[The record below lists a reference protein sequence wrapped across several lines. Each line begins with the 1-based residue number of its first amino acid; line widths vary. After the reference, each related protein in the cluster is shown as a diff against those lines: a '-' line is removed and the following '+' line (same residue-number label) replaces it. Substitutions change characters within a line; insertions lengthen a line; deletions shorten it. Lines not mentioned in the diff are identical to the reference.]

1 MIGKS
6 IKFQF
11 GMMGILFL
19 IFGFA
24 VIVQMFY
31 VNRLQMQQLQQISQ
45 THRTVDSF
53 LKLEDEEHKILL
65 NIRIHIANQ
74 GKADSAAQLDQ
85 IDSDIVKWFSRIG
98 IWMDEIK
105 NLNISGNDSTIGN
118 SVFSQKYMS
127 NKKRQANAYRHAVQ
141 CCRDNK
147 FNEAQHILNIEG
159 HFQSVV
165 QDSISLI
172 NRKVENSLDSNLK
185 QIRKIFLILAIGC
198 LAILALL
205 IIVGTGI
212 YRGLL
217 SSINKMD
224 MAIKRIAGG
233 NFTSGVKISS
243 PDELA
248 FLANSFNSMQ
258 NTIKIR
264 DSRIHEDAED
274 IKKINEFLEQ
284 KVISNNRTIEQQE
297 IALKRKNEEI
307 DMTLQMMAEELSS
320 RLAEVSQSEDML
332 KKLHNRTNL
341 PEDVVEGLGNVNAGL
356 KNLSS
361 MSRQLAELA
370 CIGREAMHIQH
381 LPMGAVLKNIC
392 DHLRFHLGMAGAKLL
407 IRDDILDCQ
416 GDGTMIEQAFVKL
429 VENALKY
436 RSPERECQVKIESE
450 SDILFIRY
458 RVIDNGIGIPKEYQ
472 EKIFQAFFR
481 LNHREEG
488 GEGLGLAIVHRI
500 VTLHNGRVWVESEP
514 GKGSTFII
522 ELPKQHTR

>member
-11 GMMGILFL
+11 GMMGVLFAV
-19 IFGFA
+19 FGVA

-31 VNRLQMQQLQQISQ
+31 VNRQQVVQLNQISQ
-45 THRTVDSF
+45 THRTVASF
-53 LKLEDEEHKILL
+53 LKLEDEEQRILL

-74 GKADSAAQLDQ
+74 GKADSAAKLDQLDAE
-85 IDSDIVKWFSRIG
+85 IAKWFSRIS

-105 NLNISGNDSTIGN
+105 NLNVGGNESVLGN
-118 SVFSQKYMS
+118 SVFSQKYLS
-127 NKKRQANAYRHAVQ
+127 NKKRQANAYRHVVQ

-147 FNEAQHILNIEG
+147 FDEAQHVLNIEA

-165 QDSISLI
+165 QDSVNLIS
-172 NRKVENSLDSNLK
+172 RKIEKNLEDNL
-185 QIRKIFLILAIGC
+185 QQLRKIFLVLAIGC

-205 IIVGTGI
+205 IVVGTGI
-212 YRGLL
+212 YRSLIG
-217 SSINKMD
+217 SINKMD

-233 NFTSGVKISS
+233 NFTSGVKITS
-243 PDELA
+243 PGELA
-248 FLANSFNSMQ
+248 FLANSFNNMQ
-258 NTIKIR
+258 NTIKVR

-320 RLAEVSQSEDML
+320 RLNEVSQSEDLL
-332 KKLHNRTNL
+332 KKIHNRASL
-341 PEDVVEGLGNVNAGL
+341 PEDVVSGIENVNAGL

-370 CIGREAMHIQH
+370 CIGREAMHVQH
-381 LPMGAVLKNIC
+381 LPMAAVLKNIC

-407 IRDDILDCQ
+407 IRDDIIDCQ
-416 GDGTMIEQAFVKL
+416 GDGSMIEQAFVKL

-436 RSPERECQVKIESE
+436 RAPERDCLVKIESE
-450 SDILFIRY
+450 SDILFLRY
-458 RVIDNGIGIPKEYQ
+458 KVIDNGIGIPKEYQ

-481 LNHREEG
+481 INHRDEG

-500 VTLHNGRVWVESEP
+500 VTLHNGRIWVESEP

-522 ELPKQHTR
+522 ELPKQQGH